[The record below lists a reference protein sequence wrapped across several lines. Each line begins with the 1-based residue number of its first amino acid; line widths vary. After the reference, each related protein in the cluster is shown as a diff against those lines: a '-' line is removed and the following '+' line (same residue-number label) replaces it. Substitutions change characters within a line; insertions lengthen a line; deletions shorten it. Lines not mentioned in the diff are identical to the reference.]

1 MMNILYFA
9 LIRENIGHFSETID
23 LPNDINNVNGL
34 INYLEQKGD
43 NYKAAFAQSDLIRV
57 AINQEY
63 VNLDHPI
70 SNNDEIAFFPPVTG
84 G

>member
-1 MMNILYFA
+1 MNILYFA
-9 LIRENIGHFSETID
+9 LIRENIGHFSEIID

-70 SNNDEIAFFPPVTG
+70 SNNDEIAFFPPMTG

>member
-1 MMNILYFA
+1 MNILYFA
-9 LIRENIGHFSETID
+9 LIRENVGHTTEIID
-23 LPNDINNVNGL
+23 LPNDIKNVNGL

-57 AINQEY
+57 AVNQEY

-70 SNNDEIAFFPPVTG
+70 SNNDEIAFFPPMTG